1 MESDSESQFDTPEF
15 YRSAIA
21 GVKRSLDDSPK
32 SLKKAK
38 KNESEDEEES
48 EDEGTENESFEEEGE
63 SDGEEGESDGEE
75 DESDGEEDYESDEE
89 YDSDESEDDDLED
102 KQKMMD
108 AIDNHMGDK
117 AYGTPYDYKSP
128 LDDLS
133 YTELKELDEENA
145 RIDAIL
151 EEERRKQQEEMDELF
166 KPKKQ
171 KSVKPRKAPAKTN
184 APKSGGS
191 VVVVGRAQ

>member
-38 KNESEDEEES
+38 KNENEDEEES
-48 EDEGTENESFEEEGE
+48 EDEETENESFEEE
-63 SDGEEGESDGEE
+63 DESDGEE

-171 KSVKPRKAPAKTN
+171 KSVKPRKAPVKAN